1 MVQWLRLSA
10 ANAGGVGFIS
20 GQGSKIPHAMW
31 PKRLKYIYIC
41 IQVKLEGS
49 AQRQ

>member
-31 PKRLKYIYIC
+31 PKRLKYIY
-41 IQVKLEGS
+41 VYK
-49 AQRQ
+49 